1 MQIILFRIFISGTQY
16 FEYFWF
22 IAEVTCSDQVG
33 VELLRGIL
41 VHLQIDVV
49 FVHQVVHLAGAQL
62 AEESLDLGLRGHG
75 REPELAG
82 LDVEVLEA
90 HILSQ
95 AGIVLLEVVVQL
107 QHELREQL

>member
-75 REPELAG
+75 REPKLAG